1 MTEEKYRKEIENLI
15 YDAPTSNPPNW
26 PKWQLPSRN
35 KGESFEN
42 HLSRLKQFKA
52 GYFERVKKLEDG
64 IALAW
69 M

>member
-1 MTEEKYRKEIENLI
+1 MTEEKYREAVEDLI

-26 PKWQLPSRN
+26 PKWQLPSKN
-35 KGESFEN
+35 KEESFES

-64 IALAW
+64 ISLAW
-69 M
+69 L